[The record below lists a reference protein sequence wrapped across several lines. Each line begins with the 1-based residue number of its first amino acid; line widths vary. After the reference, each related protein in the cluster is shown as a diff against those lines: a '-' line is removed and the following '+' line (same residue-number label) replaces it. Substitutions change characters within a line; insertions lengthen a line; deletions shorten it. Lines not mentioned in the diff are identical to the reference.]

1 MGGPFRNNAAFVGGV
16 FYFIFWRS
24 LAEDVACRNYC
35 DAEPD
40 GESRIIEE
48 KGALYLDVAAIVWE
62 QFVLALPPNPLCRPD
77 CKGLCPECGANLNE
91 GMCACSRDEGD
102 PRMAVL
108 RGLKI
113 RKQ

>member
-1 MGGPFRNNAAFVGGV
+1 M
-16 FYFIFWRS
+16 
-24 LAEDVACRNYC
+24 
-35 DAEPD
+35 
-40 GESRIIEE
+40 
-48 KGALYLDVAAIVWE
+48 
-62 QFVLALPPNPLCRPD
+62 LALPPNPLCRPD

-108 RGLKI
+108 RGLKV